1 MGVAIWKVHLA
12 NGFFLNWN
20 MVPSQGHG
28 YEFNVALIGALVV
41 ADADRSRR
49 LVDGRPP
56 RALRRSR
63 GVRPRAAPGGQSVT
77 TPGVRLGGAVITNP
91 TKPFWPDD
99 GLTKLDLAQF
109 YARIAGQILPWM
121 KGRAVTLERC
131 PEGIRKTCFF
141 QKQAPANLPA
151 DVPTVKIP
159 APSAGRDVDY
169 IVGGTRKTLL
179 TLVNLGC
186 IAMHVMNSRVDQL
199 DKPDWLAFDLD
210 PADGFA
216 SAARVA
222 LLLRDKLEDHGLEPY
237 VKTSGG
243 RGLHVFVP
251 LRRGAVQ
258 DKVRAYASAI
268 AERDGGR
275 ASEARDRRDAESEAP
290 GAGVSRRH
298 AQRVRADD
306 RAAVLGA
313 LAAPGARV
321 DAARLGRGQP
331 ASRSGGVQH
340 QDRRTAHGGEGAVVE
355 LLRPPADAAARV

>member
-1 MGVAIWKVHLA
+1 M
-12 NGFFLNWN
+12 
-20 MVPSQGHG
+20 
-28 YEFNVALIGALVV
+28 
-41 ADADRSRR
+41 
-49 LVDGRPP
+49 
-56 RALRRSR
+56 
-63 GVRPRAAPGGQSVT
+63 
-77 TPGVRLGGAVITNP
+77 
-91 TKPFWPDD
+91 
-99 GLTKLDLAQF
+99 
-109 YARIAGQILPWM
+109 
-121 KGRAVTLERC
+121 
-131 PEGIRKTCFF
+131 
-141 QKQAPANLPA
+141 
-151 DVPTVKIP
+151 KIP
-159 APSAGRDVDY
+159 APSAGRDIDY

-210 PADGFA
+210 PADGFP

-258 DKVRAYASAI
+258 DKVRAYAVGDR
-268 AERDGGR
+268 ERDGRR

-298 AQRVRADD
+298 AQRVRPDD

-340 QDRRTAHGGEGAVVE
+340 QDGRTAHGGEGAVVE
-355 LLRPPADAAARV
+355 LFGHRQTLPRV